1 MTKNDYQKPTMKVV
15 KLQHRSHLL
24 TVSGGPATLEGTSEN
39 YQELE

>member
-24 TVSGGPATLEGTSEN
+24 TVSGPAKLEGTEEEW
-39 YQELE
+39 QELE